1 MYPAS
6 GKEDTFHRVFF
17 DLFNCRSMNCRFIEL
32 RFNGLRINELQIN
45 ILQIKGHVPVPD
57 LYPVIRRMS
66 FVPSVLSHFSR
77 IL

>member
-57 LYPVIRRMS
+57 LYPVMRRMS

>member
-45 ILQIKGHVPVPD
+45 ILQIKGRVPVPD
-57 LYPVIRRMS
+57 LYPVMRRMS

>member
-6 GKEDTFHRVFF
+6 GKEDTFYRVFF